1 MRTPILRRHRRSLS
15 ALALVLLAAAGLNWA
30 LPALAQGSGSPAA
43 SPAPAAGSARSS
55 KAAEEEREMVE
66 DLAHAHLAE
75 VEASRLALDKT
86 QNAQVR
92 SFAQQMVDEH
102 TQAYQA
108 LQQLGQKKQMAV
120 PSETDFQHKALATAL
135 RLLSGD
141 TFNRQ
146 YIRQVGINDHRRTV
160 DVLMKLQQTSADA
173 DLKAYAAKSLP
184 LVERHLA
191 QARELDQR
199 LR

>member
-108 LQQLGQKKQMAV
+108 LQQLGQKKKMVV

-173 DLKAYAAKSLP
+173 ELKAYAAKSLP